1 MSKLDFNYLSTRRK
15 LEEAMPGIEAGIRH
29 NEEYMCLEVVLRPQA
44 QQILRAPYDRLEE
57 VLLSDKRFLRKIRRD
72 LLGIPWWAFWR

>member
-15 LEEAMPGIEAGIRH
+15 LEEAMPGVDVGIHDDTDR
-29 NEEYMCLEVVLRPQA
+29 MRLEVVLRPRRQE
-44 QQILRAPYDRLEE
+44 IIRAPYDRLEE
-57 VLLSDKRFLRKIRRD
+57 VLLSDKRLLRKIRRK